1 MFSGNILRVKCKL
14 CNLEGQ
20 GHKEKEKSVHGSI
33 TMFVATEAKQWCAN
47 WSPQGPNIGSHHDD
61 RPGLGQCHVQFLVV
75 KINHAASI
83 LEHAL

>member
-1 MFSGNILRVKCKL
+1 
-14 CNLEGQ
+14 
-20 GHKEKEKSVHGSI
+20 
-33 TMFVATEAKQWCAN
+33 MFVATEAKQWCAN

-61 RPGLGQCHVQFLVV
+61 HPGLGQCHVQFLVV